1 MMNLTKKV
9 TTLAISTS
17 LAFGVI
23 AVAPINQQAVQAA
36 TITKQQAIQNYK
48 DYQGSYTKHEVPIIK
63 AFEAQYDGSLADQI
77 VARAI
82 WYMENGYMV
91 YKTAKYAETGMID
104 CSNFT
109 KLVYGDFGI
118 DITSVSRQYNQV
130 GTKVAGVSSTKV
142 GTSSSGQAL
151 YGIKGIENLRPGD
164 ILTYWAGTASNK
176 YISHVA
182 IYMGVINGKPAVINT
197 VGNRPTAIGIVN
209 NFSYWY
215 GEKFLEAR
223 RILPSD
229 AWTPSAAS
237 KYKDSGPVIPTN
249 YYLPPQ
255 KTILMPNNKI
265 TTDSGTG
272 TSGQHMT
279 VTGNVVNIRSGPGTN
294 YSTLG
299 SLKNGDTIT
308 ATGKS
313 GSWIAIKMSNG
324 KTGYVADWLVSESS
338 TNNSTTN
345 TSNSISKVTGNIVNV
360 RSAPSTSSS
369 VLGSVRK
376 GDEVVVKK
384 QLNGWYEIDWSGK
397 TAYISSNLLSTPTKI
412 TSQNYATV
420 TGSIVNMRSG
430 PGRQYSVT
438 SVVRNGDKIEVLS
451 NGSEWT
457 KIKANNKT
465 GYIATWLLSA

>member
-1 MMNLTKKV
+1 MINLTKKL

-23 AVAPINQQAVQAA
+23 AVAPINQQQVQAA
-36 TITKQQAIQNYK
+36 TITKQEAIQNYK
-48 DYQGSYTKHEVPIIK
+48 NYQSSYNKHEVPIIK
-63 AFEAQYDGSLADQI
+63 AFAAQYEGSLADQI
-77 VARAI
+77 IARAI
-82 WYMENGYMV
+82 WYMEHGYMV

-118 DITSVSRQYNQV
+118 NITSVSRQYNQV
-130 GTKVAGVSSTKV
+130 GTKVTGVSSTKI
-142 GTSSSGQAL
+142 GTSSNGQAL

-164 ILTYWAGTASNK
+164 ILTYWAGTESSK
-176 YISHVA
+176 YISHVS

-197 VGNRPTAIGIVN
+197 VANRPTAIGIVN

-237 KYKDSGPVIPTN
+237 KYKDSGPVIPTS
-249 YYLPPQ
+249 YYLAPQ
-255 KTILMPNNKI
+255 KTIIMPNNKI
-265 TTDSGTG
+265 TIDTE
-272 TSGQHMT
+272 TSGQHLT
-279 VTGNVVNIRSGPGTN
+279 VTGNVVNVRSGPGTN
-294 YSTLG
+294 YSALG

-313 GSWIAIKMSNG
+313 GSWITIKMSNG
-324 KTGYVADWLVSESS
+324 KTGYIANWLVSESS
-338 TNNSTTN
+338 NSV
-345 TSNSISKVTGNIVNV
+345 SKVTGNIVNV
-360 RSAPSTSSS
+360 RSSPSTNGKI
-369 VLGSVRK
+369 LGSVRK

-397 TAYISSNLLSTPTKI
+397 TAYISSNLLSTPTNG
-412 TSQNYATV
+412 TSESYATV
-420 TGSIVNMRSG
+420 TGSVVNIRSG
-430 PGRQYSVT
+430 PGRQYSIIT
-438 SVVRNGDKIEVLS
+438 VVKSGDKIEVLS
-451 NGSEWT
+451 NGNEWT